1 VTHNSFIH
9 SLFFYVDLT
18 SAHTISDQR
27 IVEKETSQ
35 EDTKNGMTKGTDG
48 AAETDS
54 EYEHG
59 ADSSNNNIY
68 IVLLKGI
75 FLFVYKWMRTDDTLE
90 RSRQLCSII

>member
-1 VTHNSFIH
+1 MTHNSFIH

-59 ADSSNNNIY
+59 ADSSNNKYLHRSFEGN
-68 IVLLKGI
+68 
-75 FLFVYKWMRTDDTLE
+75 FFVCL
-90 RSRQLCSII
+90 